1 MAQIVLFVI
10 AMYSELN
17 RAVATRQYFEI
28 RNALNR
34 ANRIRNL
41 KTELEF
47 VLRENSDGHFI
58 IVKSSGAENGFLVA
72 LRNADSKFWVL
83 SKNEIYEDFYKYMFL
98 KIRTLNLLDDIKIN
112 LILTNWLSG
121 LWVI

>member
-1 MAQIVLFVI
+1 
-10 AMYSELN
+10 MYSELN